1 MAELQALAEK
11 AFVVITTV
19 GPYCMYGGKVF
30 KACADSGT
38 HYLDC
43 TGETPWVAR
52 MIRRYEE
59 TARSTGAIMLPQTG
73 VESAPPDL
81 CTWALA
87 RFLRAKLDAPTSDVV
102 ISLHNLS
109 SAPSGGTL
117 ATVLSIFDYFS
128 LDELRASSK
137 PYASSPIPH
146 PEKARP
152 TPTLL
157 QRWLGV
163 CNVPNL
169 GVLTTSIA
177 GRTDVPVVERSW
189 GLLSQIPSR
198 KDQFYGPRFN
208 WVEYYKPRNWL
219 HGILVHLGLVFGTAM
234 LALFPPVRTL
244 VKRFVYQPGEG
255 RTKEEMAKEEIE
267 YRGVATPDTPTA
279 AGKQAYCRAWFHG
292 SMYYRKLPKL
302 PNHTLSPW
310 KGTDCVGSNGRVPGA
325 RSADTV
331 GGRRRARRW
340 SIHAGL
346 PWARLRRPRQH
357 GGLQDRCQD
366 DSKLSLDSAGNNLRN
381 ASGICHGL
389 VALGD
394 VPDSLA
400 NVVNGAPDSFP
411 VFEPQ
416 KIVPIGDDIPI

>member
-1 MAELQALAEK
+1 MPFKQHGRQYDLVVLGATGYTGRFVAEHVAGNLPTNLKWAVAGRSQAKLQAIVDECAKVDADRLAPSIEIANVDSEAELHALAKK
-11 AFVVITTV
+11 ACIVITTV
-19 GPYCMYGGKVF
+19 GPYCMYGEKVF
-30 KACADSGT
+30 KACADAGT

-52 MIRRYEE
+52 MIKRYED
-59 TARSTGAIMLPQTG
+59 TARSTGAIMLPQAG

-128 LDELRASSK
+128 LDDLRASSK

-163 CNVPNL
+163 CNIPNL
-169 GVLTTSIA
+169 GVQTTSIA
-177 GRTDVPVVERSW
+177 GRTDVPVVERTW

-219 HGILVHLGLVFGTAM
+219 HGVFVHLGLVFGTAM
-234 LALFPPVRTL
+234 IALFPPVRAL

-279 AGKQAYCRAWFHG
+279 PGKQAYCRAWFHG
-292 SMYYRKLPKL
+292 SMYSLTAVFL
-302 PNHTLSPW
+302 AQGALTLLE
-310 KGTDCVGSNGRVPGA
+310 DDVEL
-325 RSADTV
+325 D
-331 GGRRRARRW
+331 GGVYTPACLGQGFVDRANT
-340 SIHAGL
+340 AGF
-346 PWARLRRPRQH
+346 
-357 GGLQDRCQD
+357 
-366 DSKLSLDSAGNNLRN
+366 K
-381 ASGICHGL
+381 I
-389 VALGD
+389 D
-394 VPDSLA
+394 VKMIQ
-400 NVVNGAPDSFP
+400 N
-411 VFEPQ
+411 
-416 KIVPIGDDIPI
+416 

>member
-1 MAELQALAEK
+1 MPFKQHGRQYDLVVLGATGYTGRFVAEHVAGHLPTNLKWAVAGRSEAKLQAIIEECAKINADRLPPSIEIANVDSVAELQALAEK

-19 GPYCMYGGKVF
+19 GPYCMYGEKVF

-43 TGETPWVAR
+43 TGETPWHRGHHASPDW
-52 MIRRYEE
+52 RRV
-59 TARSTGAIMLPQTG
+59 GA
-73 VESAPPDL
+73 PDL

-292 SMYYRKLPKL
+292 SMYYLTAVFL
-302 PNHTLSPW
+302 AQGALTLLE
-310 KGTDCVGSNGRVPGA
+310 DDVELE
-325 RSADTV
+325 
-331 GGRRRARRW
+331 GGVYTPACLGQGFVDRANT
-340 SIHAGL
+340 AGF
-346 PWARLRRPRQH
+346 
-357 GGLQDRCQD
+357 
-366 DSKLSLDSAGNNLRN
+366 K
-381 ASGICHGL
+381 I
-389 VALGD
+389 D
-394 VPDSLA
+394 VKMIQ
-400 NVVNGAPDSFP
+400 N
-411 VFEPQ
+411 
-416 KIVPIGDDIPI
+416 

>member
-1 MAELQALAEK
+1 MPSKQHGRQYDLVVLGATGYTGRFVAEHVASHLPTNLKWAVAGRSAAKLQAVIDECAKVNADRLPPSIEIANVDNEAELHALAKK

-19 GPYCMYGGKVF
+19 GPYCMYGEKVF
-30 KACADSGT
+30 KACAESGT

-52 MIRRYEE
+52 MIRRYED
-59 TARSTGAIMLPQTG
+59 TARSTGAIMLPQSG

-87 RFLRAKLDAPTSDVV
+87 RFLRTNLDAPTSDVV

-137 PYASSPIPH
+137 PYASSPVPH
-146 PEKARP
+146 TEKARP
-152 TPTLL
+152 SRTLV
-157 QRWLGV
+157 QRLLGV
-163 CNVPNL
+163 CTVPNL
-169 GVLTTSIA
+169 GVQTTSIA
-177 GRTDVPVVERSW
+177 GQTDVPVVERSW

-219 HGILVHLGLVFGTAM
+219 HGIFVHWGLVFGTMM
-234 LALFPPVRTL
+234 LALVPPVRAL

-255 RTKEEMAKEEIE
+255 RTKEEMAKEEVE

-292 SMYYRKLPKL
+292 SMYYLTAVFL
-302 PNHTLSPW
+302 AQGALTLLE
-310 KGTDCVGSNGRVPGA
+310 DDVEL
-325 RSADTV
+325 D
-331 GGRRRARRW
+331 GGVYTPACLGQGFVDRTNA
-340 SIHAGL
+340 AGF
-346 PWARLRRPRQH
+346 
-357 GGLQDRCQD
+357 
-366 DSKLSLDSAGNNLRN
+366 K
-381 ASGICHGL
+381 I
-389 VALGD
+389 D
-394 VPDSLA
+394 VKMIQ
-400 NVVNGAPDSFP
+400 N
-411 VFEPQ
+411 
-416 KIVPIGDDIPI
+416 